1 MKTVAIEKVK
11 SGMTLA
17 KTVTNANFV
26 VILLENTVLNDKHV
40 HLLKSMNIS
49 DVAVKDEFDL
59 SKLYQ
64 QAAALK
70 NKDSAFVQDFEK
82 IAKLANKIFDEIKLG
97 GEIKSATAI
106 LAAKIL
112 PLADNPASVNYL
124 FKLGHMNT
132 SLAHHCERVAI
143 FSGIIAKWM
152 NFSWEEIRVLVTAAF
167 MHDVG
172 KYKFPPKILSKTSE
186 DLTGAELKL
195 YQSHCQIGKD
205 ILTKAKF
212 PEPIPTIVFQHHE
225 HMNGSGFPNQIR
237 GNKIHMFAKIIAI
250 ADAYDNMIVE
260 RLGAVKKTPFD
271 AVNHLIHG
279 LYTAFDPAVCIPLL
293 TRIKDNL
300 VGSNV
305 TLNDGRTGRVIFYP
319 KDFSAMPIVV
329 LEDGDQINLNRN
341 ANLSIVEYHIS

>member
-1 MKTVAIEKVK
+1 
-11 SGMTLA
+11 MTLA

-26 VILLENTVLNDKHV
+26 VILLENTVLNDKQV
-40 HLLKSMNIS
+40 NLLKAMNIS

-64 QAAALK
+64 QVVALRDK
-70 NKDSAFVQDFEK
+70 NSAFLKDFEK
-82 IAKLANKIFDEIKLG
+82 NAKLANKIIDEIKLG
-97 GEIKSATAI
+97 GEIKSAATI

-112 PLADNPASVNYL
+112 PMADNPASVNYL

-152 NFSWEEIRVLVTAAF
+152 NLSWDEIRSLVVAAF

-172 KYKFPPKILSKTSE
+172 KYKFPPKIISKTVE
-186 DLTGAELKL
+186 DMNEAELKL
-195 YQSHCQIGKD
+195 YQTHSQIGRD
-205 ILTKAKF
+205 ILLKAKF
-212 PEPIPTIVFQHHE
+212 PEPIPTIVYQHHE
-225 HMNGSGFPNQIR
+225 HINGSGFPLNVR
-237 GNKIHMFAKIIAI
+237 GEKIHPFAKIIAI
-250 ADAYDNMIVE
+250 ADAYDNIVAE

-271 AVNHLIHG
+271 AVNFLIHG
-279 LYTAFDPAVCIPLL
+279 LYTLFDPAVCIPLL

-305 TLNDGRTGRVIFYP
+305 TLSDGRTGRVIFYP
-319 KDFSAMPIVV
+319 KDFSAMPIVA
-329 LEDGDQINLNRN
+329 LEDGTQINLNGQS
-341 ANLSIVEYHIS
+341 NLSIVEYHIN